1 MIEDLT
7 SAELEAALRA
17 AAALWTAAGDEDP
30 RHVLSPAE
38 RAARDRVARLRR
50 VQDGGPADGDPVPG
64 TDAARG
70 FVQAVAANAMV
81 GGDFDDAHAAF
92 NGLVADAR
100 ALAEQLGIGY
110 QAAQDTELTD
120 PWVSP
125 VPDPWGR
132 PSEITG
138 L

>member
-1 MIEDLT
+1 MIKHL
-7 SAELEAALRA
+7 SGAEAEAALRA
-17 AAALWTAAGDEDP
+17 AAALWTSAGGEDP
-30 RHVLSPAE
+30 RHVLSRAE
-38 RAARDRVARLRR
+38 RAALDRVARLRR
-50 VQDGGPADGDPVPG
+50 VQDGGLADGDPVPG

-81 GGDFDDAHAAF
+81 GGDFADAHAAF

-100 ALAEQLGIGY
+100 TLAAQLGIGY
-110 QAAQDTELTD
+110 QAGEDADPAD

-132 PSEITG
+132 PSEITD